1 MVNATNV
8 VEIEL
13 DKISVSELNTRK
25 DLAAGSE
32 DADIDG
38 LANSI
43 RERGLLSHVIVRM
56 RADGGYE
63 LIAGQRRF
71 LAVKMLGW
79 DTITAVV
86 RNDLDD
92 NAATVVSLVENVQRA
107 DMNPMDKARAFQSI
121 LSELGDDKAVAKE
134 TGFGVATVRRYLA
147 LLNLK
152 PSIQEKVSTSD
163 GPAGILTLSRV
174 ADTFPEEEQ
183 EKVFEEIGGFNQR
196 IQGEMLKHADGDL
209 NKLKH
214 LGEQALEGA
223 LDVRTCHE
231 GLCFKMPEEWKAKL
245 KEMLHEE
252 QLPDMASVAKSLRF
266 P

>member
-32 DADIDG
+32 DANVQD

-43 RERGLLSHVIVRM
+43 HSEGLINPVIIRM

-79 DTITAVV
+79 ATITAVV

-92 NAATVVSLVENVQRA
+92 KAATVVSLVENVQRA
-107 DMNPMDKARAFQSI
+107 DMNAMDKANAFQSI
-121 LSELGDDKAVAKE
+121 LSELGSIQGVVKA
-134 TGFGVATVRRYLA
+134 TGVTAPTIRRYLS
-147 LLNLK
+147 LLKLA
-152 PSIQEKVSTSD
+152 PRIQERVSTSD
-163 GPAGILTLSRV
+163 GPAGIQTLSRV
-174 ADTFPEEEQ
+174 AESYSEEDQ
-183 EKVFEEIGGFNQR
+183 EEVFERIGGFNQKV
-196 IQGEMLKHADGDL
+196 QGEILKRAGGDL
-209 NKLKH
+209 DKLEGLK
-214 LGEQALEGA
+214 EQALEGA
-223 LDVRTCHE
+223 LDVHTCHE
-231 GLCFKMPEEWKAKL
+231 GLCFSMPEEWKSKL
-245 KEMLHEE
+245 KEMLQEE